1 MFHNIL
7 VATDGSA
14 TAERALAEAIDLA
27 QAYRARL
34 TVIYVVPPTPATTY
48 RVPVNM
54 EQLRGEMEAEGKQIL
69 ARAVERIP
77 DDVSVTTRLRHGHAG
92 EEILSELD
100 EGGHDLVVLGSRGR
114 GRAKSNLLGSVG
126 GHVHFGTPVAM
137 LVIHPDESAGD
148 GGD

>member
-7 VATDGSA
+7 VATDGS
-14 TAERALAEAIDLA
+14 TPAERALAEAIDLA

-34 TVIYVVPPTPATTY
+34 TVIYVVPPTPAPTY
-48 RVPVNM
+48 RVPVDLA
-54 EQLRGEMEAEGKQIL
+54 QLRGEMEAEGKQIL
-69 ARAVERIP
+69 AAAVERIP

-114 GRAKSNLLGSVG
+114 GRARSNLLGSVG
-126 GHVHFGTPVAM
+126 GHVHFGARIAM
-137 LVIHPDESAGD
+137 LVIHPDESAG
-148 GGD
+148 GGG

>member
-7 VATDGSA
+7 VATDGSP

-34 TVIYVVPPTPATTY
+34 TVVYVVPPTPSTTL
-48 RVPVNM
+48 RAPVNI
-54 EQLRGEMEAEGKQIL
+54 EQLGRELEEEGKRIL
-69 ARAVERIP
+69 AGAVTRVP
-77 DDVSVTTRLRHGHAG
+77 DDVSVTSRLRHGHAG

-100 EGGHDLVVLGSRGR
+100 EGAYDLVVLGSRGR

-126 GHVHFGTPVAM
+126 GHVHFGAHVAM
-137 LVIHPDESAGD
+137 LVIHPDDGAGAGD
-148 GGD
+148 